1 MSRSS
6 TILSLFAVLALS
18 VLGVTLAQS
27 IPNAVFPEFVFHRAI
42 ILADSAEL
50 PAGQMLVAVTRP
62 LEEAAYN
69 VVGTTLVRSTTTR
82 GSAEIDV
89 YFAENTDPTTSFEL
103 LGAALAEAR
112 AHLPAGTT
120 VDTRLLT
127 TGTFPMLDL
136 SLSSRVRNLTEL
148 TDVAFYDLVP
158 SLHRIA
164 GVFRVDMVGAKYRE
178 FVVRLDPVRMLANGL
193 TGDQVVSG
201 LKQAN
206 VIASAG
212 RVLDEHRMLLTIVTG
227 DLHSSEQLLAVPITT
242 VNNHPIYVRD
252 IASVDPGITEDYIRT
267 TSEHGPS
274 VLVGIS
280 RTPDGDSEFIAQQA
294 RAIVADFRRRYPDV
308 TFSFS
313 YDQAELVA
321 ESVASVRDA
330 ILLGLVLS
338 VAVVWIFTMS
348 VLSALVAAVVV
359 PCTIAITLVAM
370 ALCGMTFNM
379 MTLGGIA
386 AGIGLFIDD
395 AIVMIEAIHRSHS
408 GGIPTDAAVEGALA
422 ELSRPL
428 IASTLTVIAVF
439 MPLIFVSGI
448 TGLFFRAL
456 AITLGG
462 GLAISLALAVFFT
475 PALEELVGRWRRESR
490 PPGRVFGAMRAA
502 FLAELRPFIRVPALS
517 LAAAAACFIAAFIL
531 YGAVG
536 TDYLPALDEGG
547 FVLDYIAPPPSTLD
561 DTGGLLGKIE
571 DVLRTT
577 PEVAAFARRTGT
589 QLGFFLTESNIGD
602 ISVRLKANRSRS
614 IDEIMNSVRKR
625 ILSAVPGVHIEFSQV
640 LQDLIG
646 DLSGVPQPIE
656 IKVFGA
662 DQTSIEATARRVAT
676 EIGAIPGIV
685 DVFDGIVLSSPA
697 EQIVINQS
705 AAARYGLSADD
716 IRATLETAVEGTIAT
731 QLSVGD
737 RLIGVRV
744 RYPPSYHR
752 DLAAL
757 SEVQLRTRSG
767 TTVPLSAVAE
777 MRWGGETTEIARERL
792 RPVVHVVAR
801 LEGVDLGTALGEIK
815 ARLARMA
822 LPAGVSLEL
831 GGLYEQQQQAFHQLA
846 LVMATGLVVVLLI
859 VLWEFGRMAPALA
872 TVIAALACLVGSF
885 AALALTGITLN
896 ISSFMGVIMVAGIT
910 AKNGILLLD
919 RAEHGVAA
927 GVAPAKALAEAAMV
941 RLRPIVMTTLATAAG
956 LLPLALGYGAGAKVQ
971 QPLAVAVIGGLVLAM
986 LLSSAIAGGIYL
998 LGTRPLTPNRSTAAE
1013 DLQ

>member
-82 GSAEIDV
+82 GSAGIDV

-127 TGTFPMLDL
+127 TGTFPILDL

-395 AIVMIEAIHRSHS
+395 AIVMIEAIHRSHWAES
-408 GGIPTDAAVEGALA
+408 PPTRR
-422 ELSRPL
+422 SR
-428 IASTLTVIAVF
+428 A
-439 MPLIFVSGI
+439 
-448 TGLFFRAL
+448 
-456 AITLGG
+456 
-462 GLAISLALAVFFT
+462 
-475 PALEELVGRWRRESR
+475 RW
-490 PPGRVFGAMRAA
+490 
-502 FLAELRPFIRVPALS
+502 
-517 LAAAAACFIAAFIL
+517 
-531 YGAVG
+531 
-536 TDYLPALDEGG
+536 
-547 FVLDYIAPPPSTLD
+547 PSS
-561 DTGGLLGKIE
+561 
-571 DVLRTT
+571 
-577 PEVAAFARRTGT
+577 A
-589 QLGFFLTESNIGD
+589 
-602 ISVRLKANRSRS
+602 VRLS
-614 IDEIMNSVRKR
+614 
-625 ILSAVPGVHIEFSQV
+625 P
-640 LQDLIG
+640 
-646 DLSGVPQPIE
+646 
-656 IKVFGA
+656 
-662 DQTSIEATARRVAT
+662 RR
-676 EIGAIPGIV
+676 
-685 DVFDGIVLSSPA
+685 
-697 EQIVINQS
+697 
-705 AAARYGLSADD
+705 
-716 IRATLETAVEGTIAT
+716 
-731 QLSVGD
+731 
-737 RLIGVRV
+737 
-744 RYPPSYHR
+744 
-752 DLAAL
+752 
-757 SEVQLRTRSG
+757 
-767 TTVPLSAVAE
+767 
-777 MRWGGETTEIARERL
+777 
-792 RPVVHVVAR
+792 
-801 LEGVDLGTALGEIK
+801 
-815 ARLARMA
+815 
-822 LPAGVSLEL
+822 
-831 GGLYEQQQQAFHQLA
+831 
-846 LVMATGLVVVLLI
+846 
-859 VLWEFGRMAPALA
+859 
-872 TVIAALACLVGSF
+872 
-885 AALALTGITLN
+885 
-896 ISSFMGVIMVAGIT
+896 
-910 AKNGILLLD
+910 
-919 RAEHGVAA
+919 
-927 GVAPAKALAEAAMV
+927 
-941 RLRPIVMTTLATAAG
+941 
-956 LLPLALGYGAGAKVQ
+956 
-971 QPLAVAVIGGLVLAM
+971 
-986 LLSSAIAGGIYL
+986 
-998 LGTRPLTPNRSTAAE
+998 
-1013 DLQ
+1013 

>member
-1 MSRSS
+1 
-6 TILSLFAVLALS
+6 LS